1 MGNIDFTN
9 EAGFS
14 WYCVLLIGSGVAML
28 AISPLRRQTNVGKI
42 ANLIFGAGFCCYGF
56 YLVFIFHGGTYIV
69 FFKAFILP
77 VVLIVNTVKSI
88 ATRRDATKAPQRRDR
103 QEAAWA
109 EEQAWYEQRREA
121 KKTHADTSSREV
133 EVPSGAQG
141 S

>member
-14 WYCVLLIGSGVAML
+14 WYCVLLIASGVAML
-28 AISPLRRQTNVGKI
+28 AISPVRGQTNVGKI

-77 VVLIVNTVKSI
+77 VILIANTVKSI
-88 ATRRDATKAPQRRDR
+88 ASRRDAKNAPQRRDR

-109 EEQAWYEQRREA
+109 EEQAWYAQRKGTQNVHTDA
-121 KKTHADTSSREV
+121 SVREV
-133 EVPSGAQG
+133 EAPSGAQG